1 MSARLLWRG
10 AVIPKAVDF
19 LRRIISA
26 VNFSWFLALA
36 LLVWGCATQ
45 RSLQRQNWNHQEGVE
60 ALIGL
65 TAADLQWLRDLK
77 AEARI
82 TYQQAGQKNSG
93 TAVIL
98 FKNPDLLKIEVRGPL
113 YSHVFTALL
122 QADSLTILSGEGA
135 WKGAAQGS
143 LLWRLTEIDFG
154 SYDLKYAILGLVEPG
169 RIDSNRARE
178 YPRADRV
185 IVPLWGSAYCRRLWI
200 DLQRGFISREEITFA
215 DGNLLLSRELKDYQ
229 EVGGIY
235 LPRQVEIHQGEVDLI
250 LEYQNYLANRGI
262 PDEHFTRDIPQGRL
276 QRVE

>member
-1 MSARLLWRG
+1 MVLAAG
-10 AVIPKAVDF
+10 GVVIPKAIDLLHRITPAVD
-19 LRRIISA
+19 
-26 VNFSWFLALA
+26 FSWFLGLA
-36 LLVWGCATQ
+36 LLVGGCATQ
-45 RSLQRQNWNHQEGVE
+45 RPLQRQDWNHQEGVE
-60 ALIGL
+60 VLLGRA
-65 TAADLQWLRDLK
+65 AADLQGLRDLK

-82 TYQQAGQKNSG
+82 TYQQADQKNSG

-98 FKNPDLLKIEVRGPL
+98 FKNPDLLKLEVRGPL

-135 WKGAAQGS
+135 WKGAARGS
-143 LLWRLTEIDFG
+143 LLWQLTEIDFG

-169 RIDSNRARE
+169 RIDSNRASE

-185 IVPLWGSAYCRRLWI
+185 IVPLWGSAYFRRLWI
-200 DLQRGFISREEITFA
+200 DLHRGFINREEITFA
-215 DGNLLLSRELKDYQ
+215 DGNLLLSRDLKDYQ

-262 PDEHFTRDIPQGRL
+262 PDEHFTRDIPLERL